1 MSKTYEQLEPVIS
14 ALDERITTVEGRV
27 TVIEEAGGYKKY
39 GVSGV
44 GQAASALTRI
54 WDSVGMI
61 AQVGTDGDNS
71 SVQNGFDNATPFNR
85 R

>member
-1 MSKTYEQLEPVIS
+1 MSKTFEQLEPVIS
-14 ALDERITTVEGRV
+14 ALDERITTVKGRV

-54 WDSVGMI
+54 
-61 AQVGTDGDNS
+61 
-71 SVQNGFDNATPFNR
+71 
-85 R
+85 